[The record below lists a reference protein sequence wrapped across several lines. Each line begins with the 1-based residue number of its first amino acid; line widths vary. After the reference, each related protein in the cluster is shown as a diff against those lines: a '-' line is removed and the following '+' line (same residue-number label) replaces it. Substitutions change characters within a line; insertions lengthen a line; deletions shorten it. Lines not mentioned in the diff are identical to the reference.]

1 MVIETAVRHERG
13 KNICRRLRRQGRVPA
28 VLYGGGRPPLALTLD
43 ARQAQQVLRTAGH
56 NVIFE
61 LRLEDGSSTPALL
74 QDWQQDPVTGAL
86 LHMDLLR
93 VAMDVRMRFRVRIR
107 ATGEPQ
113 GVKVQGGIF
122 EMVTREIEVEC
133 LPGDI
138 PEEIVVD
145 VSPLSIG
152 RQLRVADLP
161 LDPARIRLL
170 TDPQRVIAHVVAP
183 TREEVPAAE
192 AAAAVEPTA
201 EPEVI
206 RRGKKEAEGEEGE
219 AAE

>member
-1 MVIETAVRHERG
+1 MVIETAIRQERG
-13 KNICRRLRRQGRVPA
+13 KNVCRRLRRQGRVPA
-28 VLYGGGRPPLALTLD
+28 VLYGGGQPPLALTLD

-86 LHMDLLR
+86 LHLDLLR
-93 VAMDVRMRFRVRIR
+93 VAMDVRMRFRVHIR

-145 VSPLSIG
+145 VTPLTIG

-183 TREEVPAAE
+183 TR
-192 AAAAVEPTA
+192 
-201 EPEVI
+201 
-206 RRGKKEAEGEEGE
+206 
-219 AAE
+219 

>member
-1 MVIETAVRHERG
+1 MVIDTVVRTERG
-13 KNICRRLRRQGRVPA
+13 KNACRRLRARGQIPA
-28 VLYGGGRPPLALTLD
+28 VLYGGGQPPLPLAVE
-43 ARQAQQVLRTAGH
+43 ARQAHQVLRTAGH

-61 LRLEDGSSTPALL
+61 LRIGQETSTPALL
-74 QDWQQDPVTGAL
+74 KDWQRDPVSGEL
-86 LHMDLLR
+86 LHLDLLR
-93 VAMDVRMRFRVRIR
+93 VAMDVRMRFRVHVR
-107 ATGEPQ
+107 AVGEPQ

-145 VSPLSIG
+145 VSELTIG

-161 LDPARIRLL
+161 LDPTRVRLL

-183 TREEVPAAE
+183 MREEAPTAE
-192 AAAAVEPTA
+192 AAVEPSV

-206 RRGKKEAEGEEGE
+206 HKGKKEAEGEPGE
-219 AAE
+219 QAE